1 MTVNFEFVS
10 VPDQRFLSSED
21 IDAVLKATGG
31 VGYDLSNHAY
41 IIRQKDFKR
50 LLNNAIQ
57 LHDHYLRLE
66 EAGEI

>member
-1 MTVNFEFVS
+1 MTVNYEFVDL
-10 VPDQRFLSSED
+10 PDQRFLSSED

-31 VGYDLSNHAY
+31 VGYDLNNHTY

-57 LHDHYLRLE
+57 LSHHYRNME
-66 EAGEI
+66 EIE